1 MRLFFAI
8 AALGCWG
15 SSPESPPT
23 MENRARTSPLA
34 STGDGIGGMV
44 TVRAGIVQLGPRMV
58 PPIEGGR
65 LPRKVEAK
73 QPPLRKSTRSDPW
86 VSKGGRGLMPR
97 KVGVAGFQI
106 DRHEVT
112 RGAYAEF
119 LSETGYRL
127 PHVAEKW
134 AEGEWN
140 WDSVTVPEDLKNHP
154 VVMVSYHDAAAY
166 CRWVKKRLPTEAE
179 WQLAALGP
187 ASDARLYPWG
197 DRYRD
202 EFLNHG
208 RVEAPN
214 FDDSD
219 GYRGTAPV
227 GSFPLGR
234 GPNGLEDAFGNAW
247 EFTADARIDDWAN
260 ARHQGFGAEGE
271 MIAATAPG
279 PALRVAVRGGSYYFD
294 FRPNPGGEWAAFT
307 PETRKKSSGFRCAR
321 DMMR

>member
-1 MRLFFAI
+1 MRIFIAI
-8 AALGCWG
+8 AALGCG
-15 SSPESPPT
+15 GAAPEQSSATEDPQ
-23 MENRARTSPLA
+23 RQA
-34 STGDGIGGMV
+34 SAAPGVDRSADMV
-44 TVRAGIVQLGPRMV
+44 TVRAGIVQVGPRMV
-58 PPIEGGR
+58 PPVGGAR
-65 LPRKVEAK
+65 VPRKLEGK
-73 QPPLRKSTRSDPW
+73 RPPLRESMRSDPW
-86 VSKGGRGLMPR
+86 VSKGGRGLVPR
-97 KVGVAGFQI
+97 KVGVEAFQI
-106 DRHEVT
+106 DRTEVT
-112 RGAYAEF
+112 REAYAQF
-119 LSETGYRL
+119 LAETGYRL
-127 PHVAEKW
+127 PHVAEEW

-140 WDSVTVPEDLKNHP
+140 WESVTVTQDMKTHP
-154 VVMVSYHDAAAY
+154 VVMVSFHDASAY
-166 CRWVKKRLPTEAE
+166 CRWAKKRLPTEAE

-202 EFLNHG
+202 DYLNHG

-234 GPNGLEDAFGNAW
+234 SPAGLQDAFGNAW

-260 ARHQGFGAEGE
+260 ARHQGFGAQGE

-294 FRPNPGGEWAAFT
+294 LRPNPGGEWTAFT
-307 PETRKKSSGFRCAR
+307 PEARRKSSGFRCAR
-321 DMMR
+321 DMPR